1 MLRIATHKLRRG
13 LHWPARPAK
22 PHLEAKDLSFVC
34 SWPFLAASGTRR
46 VQAPLTDP
54 VTLVLLRLRELLLR
68 LGSKTHR
75 CLARQVTTFTGGK
88 LTVFTE
94 PLLVVFAEEHGRG
107 KFVVGETLSLARA
120 RAVEPLLLQLP
131 PLHDLGALA
140 LSTSARS
147 CLAHATVG
155 GPRQGSLAVTA
166 DVGALF
172 ARFSHQLFAEAAAHC
187 KQTICS

>member
-1 MLRIATHKLRRG
+1 MLRISTHKLRRG

-54 VTLVLLRLRELLLR
+54 VTLVLLRLCELLLR
-68 LGSKTHR
+68 LGSKRHR
-75 CLARQVTTFTGGK
+75 CLARQVTPFTGGK
-88 LTVFTE
+88 LTVFAK
-94 PLLVVFAEEHGRG
+94 PLLVVFAEEHDRG
-107 KFVVGETLSLARA
+107 KFVVGEPLSLARA
-120 RAVEPLLLQLP
+120 HALEGLAVQLLL
-131 PLHDLGALA
+131 LHDLGALA

-155 GPRQGSLAVTA
+155 APRQGALAVAA
-166 DVGALF
+166 DCRSSTPEEV
-172 ARFSHQLFAEAAAHC
+172 
-187 KQTICS
+187 